1 MSAIICKNIHKS
13 YENTEVL
20 KGVSLEIV
28 QGEFYALMGPNGSG
42 KTTLTS
48 IVACTSLPTRGTVE
62 IHSHNIVEAA
72 EKVKELIGYV
82 PQENFSSPHLTGKET
97 LIYFARLFGFSKA
110 EAKKIAED
118 LLDKMGLTEAAEKRV
133 ANYSG
138 GMKKRLEVATALFP
152 GVRVL
157 ILDEPTTGLDPSA
170 RKKFLGMIKSINKE
184 GTTVFFV
191 THIGEDA
198 EVASRVGFMD
208 EGRIVMEDE
217 PKQLK
222 KRSGLRN
229 VVNIDTSLKA
239 NEVVNVLQHFSDNG
253 KILETEK
260 GYKIYCEKPEDVTPS
275 IVRSLD
281 KIGCAATRIETAP
294 PSLEDVFFKL
304 TEKSL
309 RG

>member
-1 MSAIICKNIHKS
+1 MSAITINNVQKS
-13 YENTEVL
+13 YGNIEVL
-20 KGVSLEIV
+20 KGVSLKIG
-28 QGEFYALMGPNGSG
+28 QGDFYALMGPNGSG

-48 IVACTSLPTRGTVE
+48 IIACTSLPTRGTVE
-62 IHSHNIVEAA
+62 IHGHNIVEAA
-72 EKVKELIGYV
+72 EKGKELIGYV
-82 PQENFSSPHLTGKET
+82 PQENFSSPHLTAKET
-97 LIYFARLFGFSKA
+97 LIYFARLFGLSKA
-110 EAKKIAED
+110 EAKKIAKD
-118 LLDKMGLTEAAEKRV
+118 LLDKMGLAEDTEKRV

-138 GMKKRLEVATALFP
+138 GMRKRLEVATALLP

-170 RKKFLGMIKSINKE
+170 RKNFLGLIKGINKE

-208 EGRIVMEDE
+208 EGKIVIEDE

-222 KRSGLRN
+222 KRSGLQN
-229 VVNIDTSLKA
+229 VVNIDTALKT
-239 NEVVNVLQHFSDNG
+239 NEVADVLQHFSDNG
-253 KILETEK
+253 KILETEN
-260 GYKIYCEKPEDVTPS
+260 GYKIYCEKPEEVTPS

-281 KIGCAATRIETAP
+281 KIRCTATRIETAP
-294 PSLEDVFFKL
+294 PSLEDAFFKL